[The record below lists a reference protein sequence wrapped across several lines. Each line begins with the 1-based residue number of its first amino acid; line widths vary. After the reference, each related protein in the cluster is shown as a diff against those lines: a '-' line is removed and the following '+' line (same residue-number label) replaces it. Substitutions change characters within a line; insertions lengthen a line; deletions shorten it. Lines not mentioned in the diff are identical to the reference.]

1 MNRPVR
7 PLQTVKSVLYVF
19 LFWSVYIPLPA
30 VENLRLPDVRAVGMG
45 MNGVTESACYNPSL
59 LALSTQKSIYIQSFN
74 LYGLKELNTIGGGVQ
89 YPNAFLP
96 VAVDI
101 SSFGYDEYR
110 ENRLRISLGKRLNEQ
125 WSLGISIQ
133 YDWLQTVLAEKN
145 ISRIATDLG
154 VGYRLVENVFI
165 GMLIKDLPSVK
176 IQNNSFDYKENKD
189 FLAQIGFQ
197 WRVVNSLLIVGSA
210 GGSAERK
217 IFGSAGIE
225 YTAWKVFHLRAG
237 IQTDPLLPSFG
248 IGYVFRRFSL
258 DIAGIYHRVLGVHT
272 GIGLSY
278 SF

>member
-1 MNRPVR
+1 MGRPVR
-7 PLQTVKSVLYVF
+7 RLQEVKSLLCVF

-30 VENLRLPDVRAVGMG
+30 VENLRLPDIRAVGMG
-45 MNGVTESACYNPSL
+45 MNGVTESVCYNPSL
-59 LALSTQKSIYIQSFN
+59 LALSTRKSIYIQSFN

-89 YPNAFLP
+89 YSNAFLP
-96 VAVDI
+96 IAVDI

-110 ENRLRISLGKRLNEQ
+110 ENRLRISLSKRLNEQ

-176 IQNNSFDYKENKD
+176 IGNSSLDYKENKD

-197 WRVVNSLLIVGSA
+197 WHIVNNLLIVGSA
-210 GGSAERK
+210 GGSAEQK
-217 IFGSAGIE
+217 IFGNAGVE
-225 YTAWKVFHLRAG
+225 YTAWKTFHLRAG
-237 IQTDPLLPSFG
+237 IQTAPLLPSFG
-248 IGYVFRRFSL
+248 IGYAFRHFSL
-258 DIAGIYHRVLGVHT
+258 DIAGIYHRVLGVRT

>member
-1 MNRPVR
+1 MDRPAFPMKR
-7 PLQTVKSVLYVF
+7 VKCVVCVF
-19 LFWSVYIPLPA
+19 LLWSVYIPLPA
-30 VENLRLPDVRAVGMG
+30 VENLRLPDIRAVGMG
-45 MNGVTESACYNPSL
+45 MNGVTESVWYNPSL
-59 LALSTQKSIYIQSFN
+59 IALSTHKSVYIQYFN

-96 VAVDI
+96 LAVNI

-110 ENRLRISLGKRLNEQ
+110 ENRVRISVGKRLNEQ

-133 YDWLQTVLAEKN
+133 YNWLQTVLTEKAV
-145 ISRIATDLG
+145 SVVAADLG
-154 VGYRLVENVFI
+154 IGYRLVENVFI

-176 IQNNSFDYKENKD
+176 IRHSSFDYKDNKD

-197 WRVVNSLLIVGSA
+197 WHVVNSLLIVGSA
-210 GGSAERK
+210 GGSDERK

-225 YTAWKVFHLRAG
+225 YTAWKAFHLRAG